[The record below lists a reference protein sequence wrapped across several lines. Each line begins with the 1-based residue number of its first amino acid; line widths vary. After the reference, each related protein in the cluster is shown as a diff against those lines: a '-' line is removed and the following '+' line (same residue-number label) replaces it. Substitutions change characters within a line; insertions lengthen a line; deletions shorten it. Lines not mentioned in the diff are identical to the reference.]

1 MDPEQ
6 PMALR
11 ASAYRVAGA
20 TMRAGSVDHGTF
32 LICPLTL
39 PIDLEEELS

>member
-6 PMALR
+6 QMALQ

-20 TMRAGSVDHGTF
+20 IMRAGSVDHGTF

-39 PIDLEEELS
+39 PKGLEEELS